1 MLSLVNT
8 FIIGVVIDSVI
19 GDILPEGIAY
29 KGLQLLGGKEHLM
42 HNLWIC
48 GLVLVF
54 FSAFEGVF
62 MFLSRK
68 YSALAGEGI
77 AKNIRMDLYEHL
89 QNSTYLY
96 NTSIK
101 TGDIMMHIRPGDGQN
116 FLATQFQDLIKCI
129 VLIVASVS
137 VMRK

>member
-1 MLSLVNT
+1 MKKYRLLKQFLRGNKAAYIAGIVFMIIAQLLSLVNT

-68 YSALAGEGI
+68 YSAIAGEGI
-77 AKNIRMDLYEHL
+77 AKIYVWICM
-89 QNSTYLY
+89 
-96 NTSIK
+96 SIFR
-101 TGDIMMHIRPGDGQN
+101 TPHICTIQ
-116 FLATQFQDLIKCI
+116 
-129 VLIVASVS
+129 V
-137 VMRK
+137 